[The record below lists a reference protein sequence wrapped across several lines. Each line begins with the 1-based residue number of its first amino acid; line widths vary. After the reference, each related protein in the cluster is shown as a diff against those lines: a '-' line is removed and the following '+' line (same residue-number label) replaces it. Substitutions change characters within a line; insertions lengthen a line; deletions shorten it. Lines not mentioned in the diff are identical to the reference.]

1 MSKLIIAN
9 WKSQK
14 LVNQVEPWI
23 AAVGAPPA
31 GVDLVVLPPLTL
43 LSAVKA
49 GLPAGVAL
57 GAQNVSPFPLG
68 AYTGEVAAD
77 QLADLGVSYCLVGHS
92 ERRQYFGETSQ
103 QVADKCAL
111 LKAAHITP
119 IVCVD
124 EPYLASQLE
133 VLRATGITELVLAY
147 EPLAAIGTGQSAS
160 LEQVRQVRDQAKK
173 YTDMPFIY
181 GGSVTDE
188 SVAEYMLICD
198 GALVGSASLDG
209 AQFARLLAVAAGN
222 QPSFS

>member
-1 MSKLIIAN
+1 MSKLLLAN

-14 LVNQVEPWI
+14 LLSQVEPWF

-31 GVDLVVLPPLTL
+31 GVGLVVMPPLTL

-49 GLPAGVAL
+49 GLPDGVAL

-77 QLADLGVSYCLVGHS
+77 QLADQGVSYCLVGHS

-124 EPYLASQLE
+124 EPYLAPQLE
-133 VLRATGITELVLAY
+133 ALHATGITELVLAY

-173 YTDMPFIY
+173 YTDMPFVY
-181 GGSVTDE
+181 GGSVTAE

>member
-1 MSKLIIAN
+1 MSSASVPADGDSVIATVVDGAR
-9 WKSQK
+9 
-14 LVNQVEPWI
+14 L
-23 AAVGAPPA
+23 AVVVGRGAV
-31 GVDLVVLPPLTL
+31 VDVVVLVV
-43 LSAVKA
+43 VDEVD
-49 GLPAGVAL
+49 GVAL

-124 EPYLASQLE
+124 EQYLASQLE